1 MPIVWEPVPEIRLR
15 EEAREDTV
23 TQAVDGGIRNVS
35 PLGDVI
41 EEINK
46 SGNDDYTV
54 VIINCNSGILEEES
68 YREANIA
75 QIALRSLVD
84 IATTEIFNNDVNE
97 FLRIND
103 ILAQLHEAGVDLDIQ
118 NFNRLAGGRATTL
131 KRFRAIVI
139 QTDPGMLGDMLWSDA
154 DWNERRIRHG
164 MEKAAVALGGRV

>member
-1 MPIVWEPVPEIRLR
+1 
-15 EEAREDTV
+15 
-23 TQAVDGGIRNVS
+23 
-35 PLGDVI
+35 
-41 EEINK
+41 
-46 SGNDDYTV
+46 
-54 VIINCNSGILEEES
+54 EES

-118 NFNRLAGGRATTL
+118 NFNRLTGRRATTL

-154 DWNERRIRHG
+154 DWNERRMRHG
-164 MEKAAVALGGRV
+164 MEKAKAA